1 MIAPA
6 VAAEV
11 VNAVEF
17 LPQSAGTV
25 EAPAFGRR
33 QYADGQAGN
42 APTWVT
48 PDGAPLMAHV
58 ETVVALPT
66 VHTCITPDG
75 ARRALVFATN
85 VWELTAVADDDVPT
99 PAIGKIAFYYSLDQ
113 GVPVI
118 KNSDG
123 DVFAIMA
130 TP

>member
-48 PDGAPLMAHV
+48 PDGA
-58 ETVVALPT
+58 
-66 VHTCITPDG
+66 
-75 ARRALVFATN
+75 RRALAFATN